1 MRTLLGA
8 LQLVRTL
15 YELHFK
21 CHYAGG
27 GSRKDKKCLLCTI
40 QKGDSA
46 KIVLSLTQSESVAT
60 TFLGLITQSDLLTLK
75 WAEDGQTRHAH

>member
-1 MRTLLGA
+1 MLVRTRENKKAPSFPPLHFVPIFQLWVQFLANKCGLALLGA

-27 GSRKDKKCLLCTI
+27 GSRKDKKMSLF
-40 QKGDSA
+40 QHSKG
-46 KIVLSLTQSESVAT
+46 
-60 TFLGLITQSDLLTLK
+60 
-75 WAEDGQTRHAH
+75 R